1 MRRILFRSV
10 SALLILGGVLG
21 SQTLRAQQPA
31 DTVDKPID
39 LGGQPGYQ
47 GDIDRFPLQITGF
60 GIGDYSYDGRTG
72 DNSFSSSKIGI
83 SAFREITDHAYVFG
97 QLTTAL
103 EEDKATGELG
113 TETEIDAFLVS
124 AVIPGASNLSLTFGK
139 FDAPVGFE
147 RDDEPLNFLASTS
160 FNFELGRPVKMVGLQ
175 GTWTASPAVAVSGI
189 LFNGWDSDIDP
200 NKGKTGAL
208 RFDLL
213 PNEEVSLGV
222 TGLYGVEGDQ
232 GATNSRYL
240 IDIDYAFQPAWN
252 WVVGGEAGL
261 GGDKDVLPGGGT
273 ATWKGG
279 MITVFHQLSR
289 HWGVAARAE
298 VFRDDD
304 GVRSGVAQTLE
315 SYSIAP
321 LFSLGVGRDGI
332 FANVS
337 HSRIRIPRLQL
348 RGEVRVNHS
357 SEPFFDTSDGPD
369 NWNIEYTMQLVT
381 TF

>member
-1 MRRILFRSV
+1 MRRILAWSV
-10 SALLILGGVLG
+10 SALLILGGVLVPR
-21 SQTLRAQQPA
+21 SLRAQQPA
-31 DTVDKPID
+31 DTVDTPID
-39 LGGQPGYQ
+39 LGGQQSYQ

-60 GIGDYSYDGRTG
+60 GIGNYNYDGRTG
-72 DNSFSSSKIGI
+72 DNSFSASKIGI
-83 SAFREITDHAYVFG
+83 SAFREITEHAYVFG

-103 EEDKATGELG
+103 GEDETTGELV
-113 TETEIDAFLVS
+113 TETEIDALLVS
-124 AVIPGASNLSLTFGK
+124 AVVPGAANLSLTFGK
-139 FDAPVGFE
+139 FDAPIGFE
-147 RDDEPLNFLASTS
+147 RDDEPLNLLASNS
-160 FNFELGRPVKMVGLQ
+160 FNFELGRPVKMIGLQ

-189 LFNGWDSDIDP
+189 VFNGWDSDIDP
-200 NKGKTGAL
+200 NKGKSGAL
-208 RFDLL
+208 RVDLL
-213 PNEEVSLGV
+213 PSEKVSLGV
-222 TGLYGVEGDQ
+222 TGVYGVEGDQ

-240 IDIDYAFQPAWN
+240 VSVDYAFQPAWN
-252 WVVGGEAGL
+252 WVIAGDASL
-261 GGDKDVLPGGGT
+261 GGDNDVLPSGGT

-279 MITVFHQLSR
+279 MVTLFHQLSR

-315 SYSIAP
+315 SYTIAP

-337 HSRIRIPRLQL
+337 HTTLRIPRLQL

-357 SEPFFDTSDGPD
+357 SQPFFDTSSGPD
-369 NWNIEYTMQLVT
+369 DWNIEYRMQLVT